1 VIQLSVEHVFA
12 YGPTVALA
20 ALPRRDE
27 RSREFLDNA
36 AQHARPVVLAV
47 ERVLAVP
54 GPLGEL
60 LPGGAVQRGTVVA
73 VDGDPGAGATGVA
86 FQLAAAA
93 TAAGEWAAAVE
104 LDASLGGLAAGE
116 AGVELER
123 FAVVRR
129 VPPARWAAVVA
140 ALLDGISVVFAE
152 VPEFARIGDARRLLA
167 RARERGTVLVAIGR
181 WPAEAALHLRA
192 GGSLWCGLD
201 LGAGMLAGHDQRVH
215 VEGRGVAGREHVTLV
230 EAG

>member
-1 VIQLSVEHVFA
+1 LRIEHMFA
-12 YGPTVALA
+12 YGPVVALA

-27 RSREFLDNA
+27 RSREHLDNA
-36 AQHARPVVLAV
+36 ARHARPVVLAG

-54 GPLGEL
+54 GPLGAL

-73 VDGDPGAGATGVA
+73 VDGEPGAGATGIA

-116 AGVELER
+116 AGVELDR
-123 FAVVRR
+123 FAVVPR

-140 ALLDGISVVFAE
+140 ALLEGISVVLAE
-152 VPEFARIGDARRLLA
+152 VPAFARVGDTRRLLA
-167 RARERGTVLVAIGR
+167 RARERGAVLVAVGP
-181 WPAEAALHLRA
+181 WPAEAALRLRA
-192 GGSLWCGLD
+192 GGSVWRGLGSGEGV
-201 LGAGMLAGHDQRVH
+201 LVRCDQRVH
-215 VEGRGVAGREHVTLV
+215 VDGRGIAPRERFAALARAG
-230 EAG
+230 

>member
-1 VIQLSVEHVFA
+1 MLIEHTFA
-12 YGPTVALA
+12 YGPVVALA

-27 RSREFLDNA
+27 RSREHLDNTA
-36 AQHARPVVLAV
+36 RLTRPVVLAG

-54 GPLGEL
+54 GPLGAL

-73 VDGDPGAGATGVA
+73 VDGDPGAGATSVA
-86 FQLAAAA
+86 LELAAAA
-93 TAAGEWAAAVE
+93 TAAGEWAAAIE

-140 ALLDGISVVFAE
+140 ALLDGFSVVLAE
-152 VPEFARIGDARRLLA
+152 VPAYARVGDTRRLLA
-167 RARERGTVLVAIGR
+167 RARERGGVLVAMGP
-181 WPAEAALHLRA
+181 WPAEAALRLRA
-192 GGSLWCGLD
+192 EGSVWRGLSA
-201 LGAGMLAGHDQRVH
+201 GAGVLVERDQRVH
-215 VEGRGVAGREHVTLV
+215 VDGRGAAARGVALV